1 MPNQIGRWILSLID
15 SGVRLAALA
24 FIWLATAFLIGP
36 LSWGFGF
43 GYSGFY
49 SFLVIFLVLP
59 VALLLSHFIM
69 QRKLLVQ
76 DAPVQSVKTIVPP
89 QTAPQSLSTRDL
101 MALLDE
107 DDLDDLRAEVR
118 ETLRSRIQR
127 LSADD
132 VDSFEDLLADTGKR
146 KRGVR

>member
-1 MPNQIGRWILSLID
+1 MLNQIGRFIISLID

-24 FIWLATAFLIGP
+24 FIWLAFAFLLNP
-36 LSWGFGF
+36 AWGFGF
-43 GYSGFY
+43 SYSGLY
-49 SFLVIFLVLP
+49 TFLVVFMIFP
-59 VALLLSHFIM
+59 VVLLLSHFIM

-76 DAPVQSVKTIVPP
+76 EQPVYAEKAKSAPVVP
-89 QTAPQSLSTRDL
+89 PQSLSTRDL

-118 ETLRSRIQR
+118 ETLRGRIQR
-127 LSADD
+127 LSVDD
-132 VDSFEDLLADTGKR
+132 VDSFEDLLADGGKR

>member
-1 MPNQIGRWILSLID
+1 MPNQVGRFIISLID

-24 FIWLATAFLIGP
+24 FIWLATAFLLGP
-36 LSWGFGF
+36 LAWGV
-43 GYSGFY
+43 GYSFSGLY
-49 SFLVIFLVLP
+49 ALLVLFLIVP

-76 DAPVQSVKTIVPP
+76 EPLVQAKTQSAPVVPP
-89 QTAPQSLSTRDL
+89 QTLSTRDL

-132 VDSFEDLLADTGKR
+132 VDSFEDLLADGGKR

>member
-1 MPNQIGRWILSLID
+1 MPNQIGRWIVSLID

-24 FIWLATAFLIGP
+24 FIWLALAFMVGPGWSFGFNNNGFYTFIVVFLI
-36 LSWGFGF
+36 F
-43 GYSGFY
+43 
-49 SFLVIFLVLP
+49 P

-76 DAPVQSVKTIVPP
+76 EPPVQTMKAKSAPVVPP
-89 QTAPQSLSTRDL
+89 QTLSTRDL

-127 LSADD
+127 LSVDD
-132 VDSFEDLLADTGKR
+132 VDSFEDLLGDTGKR

>member
-1 MPNQIGRWILSLID
+1 MPNQIGRFIVSIID
-15 SGVRLAALA
+15 SAVRLAALA
-24 FIWLATAFLIGP
+24 FIWMATAFLIGP
-36 LSWGFGF
+36 LSWGLGVS
-43 GYSGFY
+43 YGFY
-49 SFLVIFLVLP
+49 IFLVMFLVLP

-69 QRKLLVQ
+69 QHKLLVQ

-89 QTAPQSLSTRDL
+89 QASAQSLSTRDL

-146 KRGVR
+146 KRSVR

>member
-1 MPNQIGRWILSLID
+1 MPNQIGRFIVSLID

-24 FIWLATAFLIGP
+24 FIWLVVVFLFGPMGWGVGYGFSGLYALLVLFLI
-36 LSWGFGF
+36 
-43 GYSGFY
+43 
-49 SFLVIFLVLP
+49 VP

-76 DAPVQSVKTIVPP
+76 DAPAPSMKTIVPP
-89 QTAPQSLSTRDL
+89 QASAQSLSTRDL

>member
-1 MPNQIGRWILSLID
+1 MPNQFGRVIVSLID

-24 FIWLATAFLIGP
+24 FIWLTVAFLFGP
-36 LSWGFGF
+36 VAWGVGF
-43 GYSGFY
+43 SFSGLY
-49 SFLVIFLVLP
+49 AFLVLFLIVP
-59 VALLLSHFIM
+59 LALLLSHFIM

-76 DAPVQSVKTIVPP
+76 EPPAQTKMKSAPVVPP
-89 QTAPQSLSTRDL
+89 QTLSTRDL

-127 LSADD
+127 LSVDD
-132 VDSFEDLLADTGKR
+132 VDSFEDLLADGGKR

>member
-1 MPNQIGRWILSLID
+1 MPNQIGRFIISLID

-24 FIWLATAFLIGP
+24 FIWLAAAFLLGP
-36 LSWGFGF
+36 LAWGV
-43 GYSGFY
+43 GYGYNGFY
-49 SFLVIFLVLP
+49 IVLVLFLVLP
-59 VALLLSHFIM
+59 LALLLSHFIM

-76 DAPVQSVKTIVPP
+76 EPPAQTKMKSAPVVPP
-89 QTAPQSLSTRDL
+89 QTLSTRDL

-127 LSADD
+127 LSVDD
-132 VDSFEDLLADTGKR
+132 VDSFEDLLADGGKR

>member
-1 MPNQIGRWILSLID
+1 MPNQIGRFMISLID

-24 FIWLATAFLIGP
+24 FIWLAAAFLAGP
-36 LSWGFGF
+36 LGYGLF
-43 GYSGFY
+43 GYGALFI
-49 SFLVIFLVLP
+49 LGWLFLVLP

-76 DAPVQSVKTIVPP
+76 DAPVQSVKAIIPP

-132 VDSFEDLLADTGKR
+132 VDSFEDLLAEGGKR
-146 KRGVR
+146 KRSVR

>member
-1 MPNQIGRWILSLID
+1 MPNQIGRFIVSLID

-24 FIWLATAFLIGP
+24 FIWLALAFLVGP
-36 LSWGFGF
+36 VGMFGF
-43 GYSGFY
+43 SNDGFY
-49 SFLVIFLVLP
+49 TFLVLFLVFP
-59 VALLLSHFIM
+59 VGLLLSHFIM

-76 DAPVQSVKTIVPP
+76 DPPVQSVKTIVPP

-127 LSADD
+127 LSVDD
-132 VDSFEDLLADTGKR
+132 VDSFEDLLADGGKR

>member
-1 MPNQIGRWILSLID
+1 MPNQIGRWIVSLID

-24 FIWLATAFLIGP
+24 FIWLAFAFLIGP
-36 LSWGFGF
+36 GWGFGF

-49 SFLVIFLVLP
+49 TFLMLFLVFP
-59 VALLLSHFIM
+59 VVLLLSHFIM

-76 DAPVQSVKTIVPP
+76 DPPVQSVKTIVPP
-89 QTAPQSLSTRDL
+89 QVPPQSLSTRDL

-107 DDLDDLRAEVR
+107 EDLDDLRAEVR

-132 VDSFEDLLADTGKR
+132 VDSFEDLLADSGKR

>member
-1 MPNQIGRWILSLID
+1 MPNQIGRWIVSLID
-15 SGVRLAALA
+15 SGLRLAALA
-24 FIWLATAFLIGP
+24 FIWLATLYLVMPVGGFYGFGSFYGVIVLFLI
-36 LSWGFGF
+36 
-43 GYSGFY
+43 
-49 SFLVIFLVLP
+49 LP

-69 QRKLLVQ
+69 QRKFLVQ
-76 DAPVQSVKTIVPP
+76 DPPVQSVKAKSTPLAPP
-89 QTAPQSLSTRDL
+89 ATLSTRDL

-127 LSADD
+127 LSTDD